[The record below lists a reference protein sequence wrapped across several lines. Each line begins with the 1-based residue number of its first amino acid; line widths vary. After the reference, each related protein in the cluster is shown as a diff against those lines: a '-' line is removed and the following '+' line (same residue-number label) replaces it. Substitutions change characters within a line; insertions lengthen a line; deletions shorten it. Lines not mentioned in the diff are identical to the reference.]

1 MRDAGLCVFF
11 LFLSLT
17 RVQWANCSLY
27 IPHCTLC
34 ALRSKKWEN
43 IIMRPTALKQGGKEK
58 FTAGGTGRNFNTSV
72 LITYDSMWRWV
83 MVYILVSM
91 EGETCRRR
99 RKRENGEKGRQ
110 NFMIDIIVCFTL
122 CYVGEGNGTPLQYS
136 CLENP
141 IDGGA
146 W

>member
-1 MRDAGLCVFF
+1 MPIGDERCRLMHLLPLAFSQKSTVSQ
-11 LFLSLT
+11 LFSF
-17 RVQWANCSLY
+17 

-34 ALRSKKWEN
+34 ALTSKKWEN
-43 IIMRPTALKQGGKEK
+43 IIMRATALKQGGKGK

-83 MVYILVSM
+83 MVYILVST

-122 CYVGEGNGTPLQYS
+122 CYVDQREWNILFLPRNSSG
-136 CLENP
+136 
-141 IDGGA
+141 D
-146 W
+146 